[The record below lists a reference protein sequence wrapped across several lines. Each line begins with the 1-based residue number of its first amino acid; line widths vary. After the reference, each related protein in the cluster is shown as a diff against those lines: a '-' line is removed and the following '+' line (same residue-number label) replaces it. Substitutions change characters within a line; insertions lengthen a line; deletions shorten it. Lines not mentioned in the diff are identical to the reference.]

1 MQRYFVLYCPN
12 EIDGVAW
19 TAQATIPPHIKTVS
33 GIAVLPLGKSYKD
46 YQGKRREH
54 TNNGTPA
61 NPSNPPSPT
70 PTPSNPSEP
79 TDVAHTIPGQGFGPV
94 KGPNSP
100 AVEET
105 EHSFSCVYP
114 ITVTLNG
121 GEPIFEGFPV
131 DKRRQGRVRFEDMFV
146 EIDEPLP
153 LNSTIT
159 VSQSYAYLKPAAPA
173 SLYIPL
179 PFPYGKILDDLPF
192 DTNTPCLIKPVT
204 GVEIIV
210 RYEA

>member
-19 TAQATIPPHIKTVS
+19 TAQATIPPHIKAVS
-33 GIAVLPLGKSYKD
+33 GIAVLPLGKSPKD
-46 YQGKRREH
+46 YQGQRRKH
-54 TNNGTPA
+54 TSNGTPA

-70 PTPSNPSEP
+70 PTPSNPSGP
-79 TDVAHTIPGQGFGPV
+79 TGVGHTIPGQGFGSS
-94 KGPNSP
+94 SP

-105 EHSFSCVYP
+105 EHTFSCVYP

-131 DKRRQGRVRFEDMFV
+131 DKRRQGRVRFADMFV
-146 EIDEPLP
+146 EVDELLP

-159 VSQSYAYLKPAAPA
+159 VSQSYAYLEQDVPNPK
-173 SLYIPL
+173 LCIPL

-192 DTNTPCLIKPVT
+192 DTNAPCLIKPVT

>member
-46 YQGKRREH
+46 YQGQRREH
-54 TNNGTPA
+54 TSNGTPT
-61 NPSNPPSPT
+61 NPPSPT
-70 PTPSNPSEP
+70 PYPPL
-79 TDVAHTIPGQGFGPV
+79 AAIPGQGFGPV
-94 KGPNSP
+94 GVPTP
-100 AVEET
+100 PPVEENDYT
-105 EHSFSCVYP
+105 FSCVYP
-114 ITVTLNG
+114 ITVSLNG
-121 GEPIFEGFPV
+121 GDPIFEGFPV
-131 DKRRQGRVRFEDMFV
+131 DKRRQGRVRFADMFV
-146 EIDEPLP
+146 EIDEQLP

-159 VSQSYAYLKPAAPA
+159 VSQSYAYLEPETPAK
-173 SLYIPL
+173 LYIPL

-192 DTNTPCLIKPVT
+192 DTNIPCLIKPVT
-204 GVEIIV
+204 GVEIVV

>member
-12 EIDGVAW
+12 EIDCVAW
-19 TAQATIPPHIKTVS
+19 TAQATIPPYIKTVS
-33 GIAVLPLGKSYKD
+33 GIAVLPLGKSPKD
-46 YQGKRREH
+46 YKGQRREH
-54 TNNGTPA
+54 TSNGTPT

-70 PTPSNPSEP
+70 PYPPL
-79 TDVAHTIPGQGFGPV
+79 AAIPGQGFGPV
-94 KGPNSP
+94 GGPSSP
-100 AVEET
+100 PVDEGDYT
-105 EHSFSCVYP
+105 FSCVYP

-131 DKRRQGRVRFEDMFV
+131 DKRRQGRVRFADMFV
-146 EIDEPLP
+146 EVDEQLP

-159 VSQSYAYLKPAAPA
+159 VCQSYAYLRPEDPDDYYHEDV
-173 SLYIPL
+173 SIPL
-179 PFPYGKILDDLPF
+179 PFPYGKILDDLPLVKVGHF
-192 DTNTPCLIKPVT
+192 LIKPVT